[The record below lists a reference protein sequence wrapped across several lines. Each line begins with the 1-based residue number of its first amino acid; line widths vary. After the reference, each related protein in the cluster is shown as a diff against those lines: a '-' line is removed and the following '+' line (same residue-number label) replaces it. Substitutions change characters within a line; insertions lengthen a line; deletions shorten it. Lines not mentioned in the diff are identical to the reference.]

1 MGAAPSGRSVRR
13 FVVISSFALV
23 LAAVTAAGVRLAT
36 ADVAPPT
43 VVATIAEGAAAPK
56 ALSAQTTPRARRA
69 RLPVAPGCT
78 EASSVTSDG
87 AAATLPALTS
97 EDPVVIAQQT
107 VPAPT
112 AAASGDA
119 TGQGDVS
126 EPGAPEPGDAA
137 RPDAAEPSDPAIEVV
152 GPEILDQGASP
163 APAKKG
169 PPAAQWTVM
178 VYIGGDNDLERSV
191 VPDIETELCAP
202 GSNADVNVVCLADRH
217 PGYDK
222 SAGDW
227 TTTKLFYCT
236 EGMTATPENA
246 VADWGE
252 RNTADPQTLTDFVLW
267 AQAEYPAEHY
277 ALFFWDHGWMWRP
290 DQTLRDYTTGNDGLN
305 EDEMLAAMAAE
316 GVAPVDVVGWDMCE
330 RQTIEVAATWAANGA
345 AAVVGSEE
353 DEWWEGVQYDLVVA
367 ALQADPGMT
376 PDEMA
381 VAAASTPGGDNRT
394 YSALALDARWDRL
407 VGAVDAF
414 SWALEAGL
422 PLYRDA
428 YEDAAKRIQDYGD
441 RDNRDLYDLAHE
453 IALVVDDPLIDA
465 TAQGVMDAVDEAV
478 LFSMYRSERYRD
490 SHGVTIWWPRTYEDL
505 TYTPNEID
513 NWAFYRTLEFAKA
526 THWDEFL
533 AAFAQ

>member
-1 MGAAPSGRSVRR
+1 MSAPD
-13 FVVISSFALV
+13 
-23 LAAVTAAGVRLAT
+23 TAADEPDT
-36 ADVAPPT
+36 AP
-43 VVATIAEGAAAPK
+43 VV
-56 ALSAQTTPRARRA
+56 PR
-69 RLPVAPGCT
+69 P
-78 EASSVTSDG
+78 D
-87 AAATLPALTS
+87 
-97 EDPVVIAQQT
+97 DPVPAET
-107 VPAPT
+107 VPADDAGP
-112 AAASGDA
+112 SGDPA
-119 TGQGDVS
+119 AVV
-126 EPGAPEPGDAA
+126 APEKISEGT
-137 RPDAAEPSDPAIEVV
+137 
-152 GPEILDQGASP
+152 SP
-163 APAKKG
+163 AAVKKG
-169 PPAAQWTVM
+169 PPDAPIARWTVM

-191 VPDIETELCAP
+191 VPDIETELCVP

-267 AQAEYPAEHY
+267 AQATYPAEHY

-290 DQTLRDYTTGNDGLN
+290 DQTLRDYTTGSDGLN
-305 EDEMLAAMAAE
+305 EDECLAAMAAE

-367 ALQADPGMT
+367 ALQADPTMG

-394 YSALALDARWDRL
+394 YSALALDARWDGL
-407 VGAVDAF
+407 VEAVDAF
-414 SWALEAGL
+414 AWALEAGL

-428 YEDAAKRIQDYGD
+428 YDDAALRIQDYGD

-453 IALVVDDPLIDA
+453 IGLVVDDPVIDA

-478 LFSMYRSERYRD
+478 LYSMYRSERYRD
-490 SHGVTIWWPRTYEDL
+490 SHGVSIWWPRTYETL

-513 NWAFYRTLEFAKA
+513 NWAFYRTLEFAQA

>member
-1 MGAAPSGRSVRR
+1 MGAAPTGRSVRR
-13 FVVISSFALV
+13 FAAISSFVLVFCAL
-23 LAAVTAAGVRLAT
+23 AAAGVWVLRPAE
-36 ADVAPPT
+36 VAPPAE
-43 VVATIAEGAAAPK
+43 VASATEPAP
-56 ALSAQTTPRARRA
+56 ARQ
-69 RLPVAPGCT
+69 V
-78 EASSVTSDG
+78 S
-87 AAATLPALTS
+87 PALTTPTTRTTAS
-97 EDPVVIAQQT
+97 SDAAYSSDAQAT
-107 VPAPT
+107 PAL
-112 AAASGDA
+112 AEGGLS
-119 TGQGDVS
+119 
-126 EPGAPEPGDAA
+126 APEPPADESEAA
-137 RPDAAEPSDPAIEVV
+137 PIIPRPDDLVPTGAVPVDDAGLSDGSAGVVEPEKVSE
-152 GPEILDQGASP
+152 GTSS

-169 PPAAQWTVM
+169 PPGPPVAQWTVM

-191 VPDIETELCAP
+191 VPDIETELCVP

-267 AQAEYPAEHY
+267 TQANYPAEHY
-277 ALFFWDHGWMWRP
+277 AIFFWDHGWMWRP
-290 DQTLRDYTTGNDGLN
+290 DKTLRDDTSGGDGMN
-305 EDEMLAAMAAE
+305 EDEFLAAMSAE
-316 GVAPVDVVGWDMCE
+316 GVTPIDVAGWDMCE
-330 RQTIEVAATWAANGA
+330 RQTIEVAATWASIGA

-367 ALQADPGMT
+367 ALEADPAMG

-394 YSALALDARWDRL
+394 YSALALDGRWDGL
-407 VGAVDAF
+407 IGAVDAF
-414 SWALEAGL
+414 AWALEAGL

-428 YEDAAKRIQDYGD
+428 YDDAALRIQDYGD

-453 IALVVDDPLIDA
+453 IALVVDDPVVRA

-490 SHGVTIWWPRTYEDL
+490 SHGVSIWWPRTYETL

-513 NWAFYRTLEFAKA
+513 NWAFYQTMEFAKA

-533 AAFAQ
+533 AAYAE